1 MISDILFD
9 EFMNKKYHLIL
20 NSIFSILIISLAVAA
35 HHGGESSLTNI
46 TPSRAGIAPITWI
59 IFGGI
64 LLLIAYGVYWIFSKD
79 KKPF

>member
-1 MISDILFD
+1 
-9 EFMNKKYHLIL
+9 MNEKYLLIL
-20 NSIFSILIISLAVAA
+20 NSIFYMLITSLAVAA

-46 TPSRAGIAPITWI
+46 TPRGTGIAPITWI
-59 IFGGI
+59 IFGGV

>member
-9 EFMNKKYHLIL
+9 EFMNKKYLLMLNLIFFIL
-20 NSIFSILIISLAVAA
+20 TAFSVAA